1 LIQVIGRKKC
11 KSTQKAVRFFRE
23 RNVAIQNL
31 DLAEHP
37 FGGRELDN
45 CAQAAGGLEKM
56 LDKEGAVYRE
66 RGLAH
71 MDFDLREEMLA
82 DTRLLRTPLVRR
94 GKSIA
99 VGDDEAAWKQ
109 MAAAEKA

>member
-1 LIQVIGRKKC
+1 MIQIIGRRKC
-11 KSTQKAVRFFRE
+11 KATQKAIRFFRE
-23 RNVAIQNL
+23 RNIPIQNL
-31 DLAEHP
+31 DLADHP

-45 CAQAAGGLEKM
+45 CAQAAGGLERL
-56 LDKEGAVYRE
+56 LDKEGASYCS

-71 MDFDLREEMLA
+71 MDYDLRQELLA
-82 DTRLLRTPLVRR
+82 DTGLLRTPLVRR

-109 MAAAEKA
+109 MAAAEKT